1 MADPTIV
8 TQRKQT
14 DPELMDLLNLL
25 RKQINL
31 DINCH
36 AIATIQSFDSAKQT
50 VSASLNYKKTTLQ
63 RKSDGTYENVL
74 IDYPLLLD
82 VPAIFLGG
90 GLFRLTFPIAKGDTC
105 LILFN
110 DRDID
115 NWLQSGQ
122 VGPVASSRMHS
133 FSDGIALVGLRPTS
147 SPLEDFDTSRAA
159 LGNGD
164 TYVAVGPTKI
174 KVANPDTTLNTLLQN
189 LLTQLQSLTTQL
201 ALLTVS
207 GVTPG
212 PGVSG
217 VPVNAAAITAIGT
230 NIGTI
235 ATQIGGLLE

>member
-1 MADPTIV
+1 MADPTIA

-50 VSASLNYKKTTLQ
+50 VTASLNYKKTTLQ

-82 VPAIFLGG
+82 VPVIFLGG
-90 GLFRLTFPIAKGDTC
+90 GAFRLTFPVANGDTC

-115 NWLQSGQ
+115 NWVQSGQ

-133 FSDGIALVGLRPTS
+133 FSDGIALVGLRPSTGA
-147 SPLEDFDTSRAA
+147 LENFDTTRAA
-159 LGNGD
+159 IGNGE
-164 TYVAVGPTKI
+164 TYVAVGPDKI
-174 KVANPDTTLNTLLQN
+174 KIANALTTLNTQLQN
-189 LLTQLQSLTTQL
+189 LATELQNLVTQI
-201 ALLTVS
+201 AAITV
-207 GVTPG
+207 TCAAPG
-212 PGVSG
+212 NPSSI
-217 VPVNAAAITAIGT
+217 PINAAAITAIGT
-230 NIGTI
+230 QIGAT

>member
-1 MADPTIV
+1 MADPTIA

-36 AIATIQSFDSAKQT
+36 AIATIQSFDSSKQT
-50 VSASLNYKKTTLQ
+50 VTASLNYKKTTLQ

-82 VPAIFLGG
+82 VNVIFLGG
-90 GLFRLTFPIAKGDTC
+90 GAFRLTFPVEKGDTC

-115 NWLQSGQ
+115 NWVQSGQ

-133 FSDGIALVGLRPTS
+133 FSDGIALVGLRPSTKS
-147 SPLEDFDTSRAA
+147 LENFDTTRAA
-159 LGNGD
+159 LGNGE
-164 TYVAVGPTKI
+164 TYVAVGSTKI

-189 LLTQLQSLTTQL
+189 LLTQLQSLTAQL

-212 PGVSG
+212 PGASG
-217 VPVNAAAITAIGT
+217 VPVNAAAITTIGT
-230 NIGTI
+230 NIGNI